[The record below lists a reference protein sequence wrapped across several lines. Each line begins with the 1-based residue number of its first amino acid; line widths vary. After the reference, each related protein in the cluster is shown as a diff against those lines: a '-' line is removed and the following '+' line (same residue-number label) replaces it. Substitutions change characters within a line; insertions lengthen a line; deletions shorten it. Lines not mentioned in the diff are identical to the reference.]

1 MDQELHYYFKVEA
14 FNEAGASIS
23 NTLVRP
29 RCINIVIFEPNPV
42 EDKVRIIIEDED
54 EDEIAHVL
62 ILKLNDP
69 NVSKLI
75 SGDQFLNGADVD
87 ISELPFGVYDAQ
99 IHFESGAI
107 VNKLFIKL

>member
-1 MDQELHYYFKVEA
+1 
-14 FNEAGASIS
+14 
-23 NTLVRP
+23 LVRYK
-29 RCINIVIFEPNPV
+29 CITIVIFEPNPV
-42 EDKVRIIIEDED
+42 EDKVRIIIEG
-54 EDEIAHVL
+54 EDEIAQVL
-62 ILKLNDP
+62 ILKLNDS

-87 ISELPFGVYDAQ
+87 ISEFPFGVYDAQ